1 MVQQERVAGAE
12 LRVRLGSTRRDA
24 VRTLSNLV
32 GVSSALH
39 GLGVQFNWEPLFLKL
54 LEVGPAFP

>member
-1 MVQQERVAGAE
+1 MVQQERFAGAE
-12 LRVRLGSTRRDA
+12 VRVRLGSPRRDA
-24 VRTLSNLV
+24 VKTLSNLV

-54 LEVGPAFP
+54 LGVGPACP